1 MDILTWISLAIVA
14 SAVVAVPA
22 LIGMRARMTAAL
34 ERERR
39 AYADALAAHER
50 ERQAV
55 EDRIRAAEEH
65 VRREALDEFIRDL
78 RVEERSRVRQ
88 SSSMF
93 SARRVIV
100 HEERLCFRDQPLSNW
115 VEQEVIV
122 EEGAE
127 NAPKPQPV
135 FLAPHADSC
144 SVPAVNHNLPVTSS

>member
-1 MDILTWISLAIVA
+1 MDILSWIALAIVA
-14 SAVVAVPA
+14 LALVAVPA
-22 LIGMRARMTAAL
+22 LVGMRTRMTAAL

-39 AYADALAAHER
+39 AYGDALAAHEQ
-50 ERQAV
+50 ERRTV
-55 EDRIRAAEEH
+55 EDRIRAAGERA
-65 VRREALDEFIRDL
+65 RREALDEFIRDL

-122 EEGAE
+122 EEGVE
-127 NAPKPQPV
+127 NGPKPQPV
-135 FLAPHADSC
+135 FLAPRADASG
-144 SVPAVNHNLPVTSS
+144 VPAVNHNSPVTSS

>member
-1 MDILTWISLAIVA
+1 MDALSWIALVIVVSALVAI
-14 SAVVAVPA
+14 PA
-22 LIGMRARMTAAL
+22 LVGMRARMTAAL

-39 AYADALAAHER
+39 AYADALEAHER
-50 ERQAV
+50 ERRGV
-55 EDRIRAAEEH
+55 EDRIRAAEERA
-65 VRREALDEFIRDL
+65 RREALDEFIRDL
-78 RVEERSRVRQ
+78 QVEERSRVRQ

-93 SARRVIV
+93 SSKRVIV

-122 EEGAE
+122 DEGAE

-135 FLAPHADSC
+135 FLAPRPDPS